1 MRDRV
6 DGFFIQP
13 QAEALVDSDVA
24 DVAAGIHFDDQDD
37 HALMFR
43 MACLFGKFRIHLV
56 NQLRRGDTAAAINTE
71 TWGARLRV
79 ADPLAASMVADAVR
93 AVAPERAGGQMAE
106 RIANGSAGIVDRD
119 IEGDGDGQ

>member
-1 MRDRV
+1 MRDGV

-13 QAEALVDSDVA
+13 QAEALADSYIA

-43 MACLFGKFRIHLV
+43 LACLFGKLRVHSV
-56 NQLRRGDTAAAINTE
+56 KQLRRCDTASAINTG
-71 TWGARLRV
+71 TWGSRLRV
-79 ADPLAASMVADAVR
+79 ADPLAASMVADAVS
-93 AVAPERAGGQMAE
+93 AVAPEGAGGQMAE

-119 IEGDGDGQ
+119 VEGDSDGQ

>member
-93 AVAPERAGGQMAE
+93 AVAPERTGGQMAE
-106 RIANGSAGIVDRD
+106 RIANGSARIVDRD